1 MRIDI
6 LVAEI
11 GSTTTKVN
19 AFNFDYEN
27 NLLFLDRGE
36 AITTVEDGNVKIG
49 LEKAISQ
56 LKKNLQNKKLLW
68 SNFYASSSAA
78 GGLRMS
84 VHGLVKE
91 MTVKAANEAAL
102 GAGAVVKMVTA
113 GILSE
118 FDLDNLIKLNPNIIV
133 LSGGVNYGEKE
144 TVITNAKLISKTSL
158 SSPIVYAG
166 NIAAA
171 DEVEHIL
178 KNSNKTVYIVDN
190 VYPNIDELNVEPARE
205 IIQKVFEKHIVK
217 APGMEKIRDMVNQA
231 ILPTPGAV
239 MKISTLLSDEIGDLV
254 VIDIGGAT
262 TDVHSITDGS
272 PSIQQITISPE
283 PRSKRT
289 VEGDLGVFYNAE
301 NVIKIVDR
309 KLFNKIGIDDV
320 DVFKSKVKQIP
331 QTKKEAKYYE
341 ILGKVAAKKAVE
353 RHAGKIKELFGPTGR
368 KNIAKGR
375 DLTAIKYI
383 IGTGGVLVR
392 NPGGKKILKSI
403 KSDSTATEILNKAK
417 ISPSQILLPSKDA
430 KVLIDNLYLFSS
442 LGCLCEKYPEASI
455 KLAKKSIELK
465 I

>member
-1 MRIDI
+1 MEIDI

-19 AFNFDYEN
+19 AFNFDSNN
-27 NLLFLDRGE
+27 NLLYLGRGE
-36 AITTVEDGNVKIG
+36 SITTVEDGDVTIG
-49 LEKAISQ
+49 LYKAIKEIES
-56 LKKNLQNKKLLW
+56 NLNIKKLLW
-68 SNFYASSSAA
+68 SDFYTSSSAA

-113 GILSE
+113 GILSKY
-118 FDLDNLIKLNPNIIV
+118 DLDSLIKLNPNIII
-133 LSGGVNYGEKE
+133 LSGGVDYGEKE
-144 TVITNAKLISKTSL
+144 TVINNAKFISEAPL
-158 SSPIVYAG
+158 FSPIIYAG
-166 NIAAA
+166 NIAVA

-178 KNSNKTVYIVDN
+178 KSANKKVYVVDN
-190 VYPNIDELNVEPARE
+190 VYPNIDELNVKPARE
-205 IIQKVFEKHIVK
+205 IIQKVFEEHIVK
-217 APGMEKIRDMVNQA
+217 APGMEKLRDMVDQA

-239 MKISTLLSDEIGDLV
+239 MKISSLLADEIGDLI

-283 PRSKRT
+283 PHSKRT

-301 NVIKIVDR
+301 NIIKIVD
-309 KLFNKIGIDDV
+309 KKIFNEINIEDV
-320 DVFKSKVKQIP
+320 DVFRSKVKQIP
-331 QTKKEAKYYE
+331 QDKKQKKYYE
-341 ILGKVAAKKAVE
+341 ILGKAAAKKAVE
-353 RHAGKIKELFGPTGR
+353 RHAGKIKELFSPTGR
-368 KNIAKGR
+368 KNIAKGK

-392 NPGGKKILKSI
+392 NPGGKKILESI
-403 KSDSTATEILNKAK
+403 KSDATATEILTKAK
-417 ISPSQILLPSKDA
+417 ILPSQILLPSKDA
-430 KVLIDNLYLFSS
+430 NILIESLYLFSS
-442 LGCLCEKYPEASI
+442 IGCLCDKYPEQSI
-455 KLAKKSIELK
+455 KLAKQSIDLK

>member
-368 KNIAKGR
+368 KNVAKGR
-375 DLTAIKYI
+375 DLTATKYI

-392 NPGGKKILKSI
+392 NPRGKKILESI
-403 KSDSTATEILNKAK
+403 KSDITVNEIITKSK
-417 ISPSQILLPSKDA
+417 ILPSQILLPSKDA
-430 KVLIDNLYLFSS
+430 KTLMDNLYLFSS
-442 LGCLCEKYPEASI
+442 LGCFCDRYPEQSI
-455 KLAKKSIELK
+455 RLAKQSIGLK

>member
-368 KNIAKGR
+368 KDIAKGR

>member
-1 MRIDI
+1 MKVDI
-6 LVAEI
+6 LVAEV

-19 AFNFDYEN
+19 AFNFDN
-27 NLLFLDRGE
+27 DNLLYLDRGE
-36 AITTVEDGNVKIG
+36 AITTVEDGDVTIG
-49 LEKAISQ
+49 LEDAIEE
-56 LKKNLQNKKLLW
+56 LKKSLNINELSW

-113 GILSE
+113 GILSKY
-118 FDLDNLIKLNPNIIV
+118 DLDNLIKLNPNIII
-133 LSGGVNYGEKE
+133 LSGGVDYGEKK
-144 TVITNAKLISKTSL
+144 TVINNAKFISEAPL
-158 SSPIVYAG
+158 FSPIIYAG

-178 KNSNKTVYIVDN
+178 KNANKKVYVVDN
-190 VYPNIDELNVEPARE
+190 VYPNIDELNVKPARE
-205 IIQKVFEKHIVK
+205 IIQKVFEEHIVK
-217 APGMEKIRDMVNQA
+217 APGMEKLRDMVDQA

-239 MKISTLLSDEIGDLV
+239 MKISALLAEEIGDLI

-283 PRSKRT
+283 PHSKRT

-301 NVIKIVDR
+301 NVIKIVD
-309 KLFNKIGIDDV
+309 KKIFNEINIEDV

-331 QTKKEAKYYE
+331 QTKKEEKYYE

-353 RHAGKIKELFGPTGR
+353 RHAGKIRQLFGPTGR
-368 KNIAKGR
+368 KNVAKGR
-375 DLTAIKYI
+375 DLTATKYI

-392 NPGGKKILKSI
+392 NPRGKKILESI
-403 KSDSTATEILNKAK
+403 KSDITVNEIITKSK
-417 ISPSQILLPSKDA
+417 ILPSKILLPSKDA
-430 KVLIDNLYLFSS
+430 KTLMDNLYLFSS
-442 LGCLCEKYPEASI
+442 LGCFCDRYPEQSI
-455 KLAKKSIELK
+455 RLAKQSIGLK

>member
-1 MRIDI
+1 
-6 LVAEI
+6 
-11 GSTTTKVN
+11 
-19 AFNFDYEN
+19 
-27 NLLFLDRGE
+27 
-36 AITTVEDGNVKIG
+36 
-49 LEKAISQ
+49 
-56 LKKNLQNKKLLW
+56 
-68 SNFYASSSAA
+68 
-78 GGLRMS
+78 
-84 VHGLVKE
+84 
-91 MTVKAANEAAL
+91 
-102 GAGAVVKMVTA
+102 
-113 GILSE
+113 LSKY
-118 FDLDNLIKLNPNIIV
+118 DLDSLIKLNPNIII
-133 LSGGVNYGEKE
+133 LSGGVDYGEKE
-144 TVITNAKLISKTSL
+144 TVINNAKFISEAPL
-158 SSPIVYAG
+158 FSPIIYAG

-178 KNSNKTVYIVDN
+178 KNANKKVYVVDN
-190 VYPNIDELNVEPARE
+190 VYPNIDELNVKPARE
-205 IIQKVFEKHIVK
+205 IIQKVFEEHIVK
-217 APGMEKIRDMVNQA
+217 APGMEKIRDMVNQD

-375 DLTAIKYI
+375 DLTAIKY
-383 IGTGGVLVR
+383 
-392 NPGGKKILKSI
+392 
-403 KSDSTATEILNKAK
+403 
-417 ISPSQILLPSKDA
+417 
-430 KVLIDNLYLFSS
+430 
-442 LGCLCEKYPEASI
+442 
-455 KLAKKSIELK
+455 
-465 I
+465 

>member
-1 MRIDI
+1 MKVDI

-27 NLLFLDRGE
+27 NFLFLDRGE
-36 AITTVEDGNVKIG
+36 TVTTVEDGDVTIG
-49 LEKAISQ
+49 LEKAINQ
-56 LKKNLQNKKLLW
+56 LKKNLNTKKLLW

-102 GAGAVVKMVTA
+102 GAGAVVRMVTA
-113 GILSE
+113 GILSKY
-118 FDLDNLIKLNPNIIV
+118 DLDSLIKLNPNIII
-133 LSGGVNYGEKE
+133 LSGGVDYGEKK
-144 TVITNAKLISKTSL
+144 TVINNAKLISETSL
-158 SSPIVYAG
+158 SSPIIYAG
-166 NIAAA
+166 NIVVA

-178 KNSNKTVYIVDN
+178 KNANKKVYVVDN
-190 VYPNIDELNVEPARE
+190 VYPSIDELNVEPARE
-205 IIQKVFEKHIVK
+205 IIQKVFEEHIIK
-217 APGMEKIRDMVNQA
+217 APGMEKIRDMIDQA

-239 MKISTLLSDEIGDLV
+239 KKISSLLADKIGDLI

-272 PSIQQITISPE
+272 PLIQQIAISPE
-283 PRSKRT
+283 PHSKRT

-301 NVIKIVDR
+301 NVIKIVDK
-309 KLFNKIGIDDV
+309 KLFNKIGIEDV
-320 DVFKSKVKQIP
+320 YSFKSKVKQIP
-331 QTKKEAKYYE
+331 QTKKEEKYYE

-353 RHAGKIKELFGPTGR
+353 RHAGQIKELFGPSGR
-368 KNIAKGR
+368 KNIAKGM

-392 NPGGKKILKSI
+392 NPRGKKILESI
-403 KSDSTATEILNKAK
+403 KSDINVNEILTKAK
-417 ISPSQILLPSKDA
+417 ILPSQILLPSKDA
-430 KVLIDNLYLFSS
+430 EILIDNLYLFSS

-455 KLAKKSIELK
+455 ELAKQSIGLK

>member
-113 GILSE
+113 GILSKY
-118 FDLDNLIKLNPNIIV
+118 DLDSLIKLNPNIII
-133 LSGGVNYGEKE
+133 LSGGVDYGEKE
-144 TVITNAKLISKTSL
+144 TVINNAKFISEAPL
-158 SSPIVYAG
+158 FSPIIYAG

-178 KNSNKTVYIVDN
+178 KNANKKVYVVDN
-190 VYPNIDELNVEPARE
+190 VYPNIDELNVKPARE
-205 IIQKVFEKHIVK
+205 IIQKVFEEHIVK
-217 APGMEKIRDMVNQA
+217 APGMEKIRDMVNQD

>member
-1 MRIDI
+1 LKVDI
-6 LVAEI
+6 LVAEV

-19 AFNFDYEN
+19 AFNFDN
-27 NLLFLDRGE
+27 DNLLYLDRGE
-36 AITTVEDGNVKIG
+36 AITTVEDGDVTIG
-49 LEKAISQ
+49 LEDAIEE
-56 LKKNLQNKKLLW
+56 LKKSLNINELSW

-113 GILSE
+113 GILSKY
-118 FDLDNLIKLNPNIIV
+118 DLDSLIKLNPNIII
-133 LSGGVNYGEKE
+133 LSGGVDYGEKK
-144 TVITNAKLISKTSL
+144 TVINNAKFISEAPL
-158 SSPIVYAG
+158 FSPIIYAG

-178 KNSNKTVYIVDN
+178 KNANKKVYVVDN
-190 VYPNIDELNVEPARE
+190 VYPNIDELNVKPARE
-205 IIQKVFEKHIVK
+205 IIQKVFEEHIVK
-217 APGMEKIRDMVNQA
+217 APGMEKLRDMVDQA

-239 MKISTLLSDEIGDLV
+239 MKISALLAEEIGDLI

-283 PRSKRT
+283 PHSKRT

-301 NVIKIVDR
+301 NVIKIVD
-309 KLFNKIGIDDV
+309 KKIFNEINIEDV

-331 QTKKEAKYYE
+331 QTKKEEKYYE

-353 RHAGKIKELFGPTGR
+353 RHAGKIRQLFGPTGR
-368 KNIAKGR
+368 KNVAKGR
-375 DLTAIKYI
+375 DLTATKYI

-392 NPGGKKILKSI
+392 NPRGKKILESI
-403 KSDSTATEILNKAK
+403 KSDITVNEIITKSK
-417 ISPSQILLPSKDA
+417 ILPSKILLPSKDA
-430 KVLIDNLYLFSS
+430 KTLMDNLYLFSS
-442 LGCLCEKYPEASI
+442 LGCFCDRYPEQSI
-455 KLAKKSIELK
+455 RLAKQSIGLK

>member
-1 MRIDI
+1 LKVDI
-6 LVAEI
+6 LVAEV

-19 AFNFDYEN
+19 AFNFDN
-27 NLLFLDRGE
+27 DNLLYLDRGE
-36 AITTVEDGNVKIG
+36 AITTVEDGDVTIG
-49 LEKAISQ
+49 LEDAIEE
-56 LKKNLQNKKLLW
+56 LKKSLNINELSW

-113 GILSE
+113 GILSK
-118 FDLDNLIKLNPNIIV
+118 FDLDNLIKLNPNIII
-133 LSGGVNYGEKE
+133 LSGGVDYGEKK
-144 TVITNAKLISKTSL
+144 TVINNAKIISEAPL
-158 SSPIVYAG
+158 FSPIIYAG

-171 DEVEHIL
+171 DEVKNIL
-178 KNSNKTVYIVDN
+178 KNANKKVYVVDN
-190 VYPNIDELNVEPARE
+190 VYPNIDELNVKPARE
-205 IIQKVFEKHIVK
+205 IIQKVFEEHIVK
-217 APGMEKIRDMVNQA
+217 APGMEKLRDMVDQA

-239 MKISTLLSDEIGDLV
+239 MKISALLAEEIGDLI

-283 PRSKRT
+283 PHSKRT

-301 NVIKIVDR
+301 NVIKIVD
-309 KLFNKIGIDDV
+309 KKIFNEINIEDV

-331 QTKKEAKYYE
+331 QTKKEEKYYE

-353 RHAGKIKELFGPTGR
+353 RHAGKIRQLFGPTGR
-368 KNIAKGR
+368 KNVAKGR
-375 DLTAIKYI
+375 DLTATKYI

-392 NPGGKKILKSI
+392 NPRGKKILESI
-403 KSDSTATEILNKAK
+403 KSDITVNEIITKSK
-417 ISPSQILLPSKDA
+417 ILPSQILLPSKDA
-430 KVLIDNLYLFSS
+430 KTLMDNLYLFSS
-442 LGCLCEKYPEASI
+442 LGCFCDRYPEQSI
-455 KLAKKSIELK
+455 RLAKQSIGLK